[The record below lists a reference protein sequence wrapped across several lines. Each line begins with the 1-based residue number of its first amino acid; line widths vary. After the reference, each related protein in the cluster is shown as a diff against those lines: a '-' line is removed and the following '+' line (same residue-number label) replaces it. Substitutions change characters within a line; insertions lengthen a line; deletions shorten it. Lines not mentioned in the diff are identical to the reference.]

1 MSFIQKQLKS
11 MVFSFSF
18 FLNFC
23 IGQLYLSTTLHVLL
37 SVLKMLLKYVYV
49 FMQFKLYKLHKP
61 VHNYMTCWYVVKS
74 YSLQNSKGMVLI

>member
-1 MSFIQKQLKS
+1 
-11 MVFSFSF
+11 
-18 FLNFC
+18 
-23 IGQLYLSTTLHVLL
+23 
-37 SVLKMLLKYVYV
+37 MLLKYVYV